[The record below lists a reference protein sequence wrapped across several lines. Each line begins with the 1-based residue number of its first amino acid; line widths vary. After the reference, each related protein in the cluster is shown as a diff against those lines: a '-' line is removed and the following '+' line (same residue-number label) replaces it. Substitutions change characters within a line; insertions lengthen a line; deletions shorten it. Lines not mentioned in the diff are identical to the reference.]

1 MKKLKREAKL
11 HQKFIQAYLAECEQI
26 LKKISTEDIDKIIV
40 HLFKAWRDESSIF
53 VIGNGG
59 SASSASHF
67 AADLSKYPISNSYEQ
82 KIRRFKV
89 MCLTDSAPS
98 ISAWTNDV
106 GFETIFEE
114 QLKPWLKTND
124 VVVAFS
130 VHGGSGSPTK
140 GKKWSQNI
148 PRAIAL
154 AKERGAKVIG
164 FSGDKGGVLK
174 ELSDACLVVPTVNR
188 DTITPQVEGFH
199 VVIHHLI
206 IHRLKQ
212 LIQSW
217 GK

>member
-1 MKKLKREAKL
+1 MKKETKL
-11 HQKFIQAYLAECEQI
+11 HQKFIQTYLVECEKI
-26 LKKISTEDIDKIIV
+26 LRKISIEDIDEIITY
-40 HLFKAWRDESSIF
+40 LFNAWKNESSVF
-53 VIGNGG
+53 VMGNGG

-67 AADLSKYPISNSYEQ
+67 AADLSKYPIGNSYKERI
-82 KIRRFKV
+82 KRFKV
-89 MCLTDSAPS
+89 MCLTDNASS

-106 GFETIFEE
+106 GFESVFEE
-114 QLKPWLKTND
+114 QLKPWLKIND
-124 VVVAFS
+124 VIVAFS
-130 VHGGSGSPTK
+130 VHGGSGSPMR

-164 FSGDKGGVLK
+164 FSGDSGGVLK

-212 LIQSW
+212 LIQAW